1 MVTKRGFLPDNF
13 TVKAGQVVILV
24 VKGVDATHVFKFSD
38 PSLKGIAIGV
48 AKGESR
54 GIVFNAP
61 DKPGNYT
68 FYCDVPGHQARGERG
83 VMHVI

>member
-54 GIVFNAP
+54 GIVFNAQTNQEIILSTAMFLVI
-61 DKPGNYT
+61 KPEEKE
-68 FYCDVPGHQARGERG
+68 V
-83 VMHVI
+83 

>member
-1 MVTKRGFLPDNF
+1 LVTKRGFLPDNF

-54 GIVFNAP
+54 GIVFNAQTNQEIILSTAMFLVI
-61 DKPGNYT
+61 KPEEKE
-68 FYCDVPGHQARGERG
+68 V
-83 VMHVI
+83 